1 MNLVIRSAQP
11 GDMPAVAKIYAHYVA
26 TSVATFDETAPDPG
40 YWEQRLAELGERT
53 LPFLVAER
61 DSDILGYSYASP
73 WKPRPAYRHTAED
86 SVYVAPG
93 LSGQGLGTV
102 LLGALLDGCS
112 RAGVRQ
118 VIAVI
123 ADGADTGQASVA
135 LHRRFGFSDAGTL
148 RAVGFKHERWLD
160 TTLMQRDLT

>member
-1 MNLVIRSAQP
+1 MDLVIRRAQAS
-11 GDMPAVAKIYAHYVA
+11 DMPAVAKIYAHYVA
-26 TSVATFDETAPDPG
+26 TSVATFDETAPEPG
-40 YWEQRLAELGERT
+40 YWEQRLAASS

-61 DSDILGYSYASP
+61 GSDILGYSYASP

-112 RAGVRQ
+112 QAGLRQ
-118 VIAVI
+118 LIAVI
-123 ADGADTGQASVA
+123 ADGAADGAASVA

-160 TTLMQRDLT
+160 TTLMQLDLT